1 LFCWRSWTVDR
12 SSSNGSELLV
22 WGNVFGRP
30 ARPMVILFS
39 RNHTI
44 RFQLATVIEGFRH
57 LYMRLQ
63 SCAHLLIIRIMVE
76 EALAVCL
83 DVVVFS
89 E

>member
-1 LFCWRSWTVDR
+1 MWR
-12 SSSNGSELLV
+12 
-22 WGNVFGRP
+22 NVFGRP
-30 ARPMVILFS
+30 ARPMVIVFFRS
-39 RNHTI
+39 HTI
-44 RFQLATVIEGFRH
+44 CFQLATVIEGFRH
-57 LYMRLQ
+57 LYMQLQ